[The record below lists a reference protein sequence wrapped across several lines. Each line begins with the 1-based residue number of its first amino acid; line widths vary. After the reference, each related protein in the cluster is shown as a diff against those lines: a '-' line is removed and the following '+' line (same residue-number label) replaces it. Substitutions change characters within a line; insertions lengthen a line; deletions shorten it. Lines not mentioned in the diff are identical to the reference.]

1 MEKTNMSTTLDN
13 ELIKKFK
20 KLAIDQ
26 GKQYNVLMEEAI
38 EDILLKYALSHKEQ
52 PRQRG

>member
-1 MEKTNMSTTLDN
+1 MKKTNMSTTLDN

-38 EDILLKYALSHKEQ
+38 KGILFKYGISHESSEQ
-52 PRQRG
+52 PRN